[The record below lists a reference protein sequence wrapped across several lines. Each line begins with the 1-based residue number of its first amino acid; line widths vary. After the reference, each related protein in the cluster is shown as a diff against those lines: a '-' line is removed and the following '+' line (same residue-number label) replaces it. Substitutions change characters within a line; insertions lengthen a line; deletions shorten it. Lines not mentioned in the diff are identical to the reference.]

1 MTQGWLPERGEET
14 REVLLPGRSGRPV
27 GRGERRMGSWIG
39 QEFDL
44 NLRDGTTPVERRFD
58 DSYNRGHREKARM
71 QGLREQSLTWS

>member
-1 MTQGWLPERGEET
+1 
-14 REVLLPGRSGRPV
+14 
-27 GRGERRMGSWIG
+27 MGSWIG

-58 DSYNRGHREKARM
+58 DSYNRDHREKARM